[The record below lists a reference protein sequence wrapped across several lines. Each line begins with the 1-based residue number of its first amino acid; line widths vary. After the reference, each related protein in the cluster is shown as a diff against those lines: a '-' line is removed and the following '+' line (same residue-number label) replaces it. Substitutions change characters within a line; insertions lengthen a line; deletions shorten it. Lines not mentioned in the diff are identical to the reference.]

1 MYFIQQKKGEK
12 MSTQNFDSVS
22 YINEYIFRG
31 RKAQQIF
38 ETKSQ
43 LEIDEAVKAIAK
55 AVYDNAEMLAE
66 IAVEETG
73 MGNVPD
79 KIIKNKAK
87 AGMIWNHLRGKKSR
101 GIINR
106 DETSG
111 ITEFAKPMGIVA
123 AITPCTNPI
132 VTPMSNAMFAL
143 KAGNAII
150 VTPHHKSIKSS
161 TITVELMNYALKEL
175 DMPENLIQ
183 ILDVQ
188 SRENTKVLISSADVV
203 VATGGSGMVQAAYS
217 SGRPALGVGAGNVQC
232 ILDTEIDVQ
241 DAVQKVI
248 TGRTFDNGIICSG
261 EQSVICPETD
271 YEEILNAFQS
281 NGSYIVREADQIQ
294 KLREA
299 LFEDGKPNRHSIGQS
314 AQKIADLAGIC
325 LPEGTRVIVVAVEG
339 TAETEILG
347 KEKMAPVLAA
357 YSYKTFED
365 AVEIARRNLE
375 IEGKGHS
382 VAIHSHNIKN
392 IEYAGEQLCVSRI
405 VINQTCATSAGGSYF
420 NGLTPTNTLGC
431 GSWGHNSISEN
442 LDFKH
447 LMNVSRVAYLMA
459 HNNKPSE
466 KELWK

>member
-1 MYFIQQKKGEK
+1 MNQ
-12 MSTQNFDSVS
+12 QNFDSKT
-22 YINEYIFRG
+22 YIQEYIIRG
-31 RKAQQIF
+31 RAAQQIF
-38 ETKSQ
+38 EKKPQ
-43 LEIDEAVKAIAK
+43 EEVDDAVKAIAK
-55 AVYDNAEMLAE
+55 VIYDNAEMLAE
-66 IAVEETG
+66 MAVSETG
-73 MGNVPD
+73 MGNIPD
-79 KIIKNKAK
+79 KIIKNQAK

-101 GIINR
+101 GILNR
-106 DETSG
+106 NDETG

-161 TITVELMNYALKEL
+161 TKTVELMRDVLVEL
-175 DMPENLIQ
+175 DMPQDLIQ

-188 SRENTKVLISSADVV
+188 SRENTQNLITTADVV

-232 ILDTEIDVQ
+232 ILDTGIDLQ

-261 EQSVICPETD
+261 EQTVICPKGD
-271 YEEILNAFQS
+271 YQKALDAFKA
-281 NGSYIVREADQIQ
+281 NGAYIVKSSDEKQ
-294 KLREA
+294 KLRKA

-314 AQKIADLAGIC
+314 AQKIADLAGIS
-325 LPEGTRVIVVAVEG
+325 LPEGTSIIVVEADG
-339 TAETEILG
+339 TAEADVLG
-347 KEKMAPVLAA
+347 KEKMAPVLTA
-357 YSYKTFED
+357 YAYDEFSE
-365 AVEIARRNLE
+365 AVEIARKNLE

-382 VAIHSHNIKN
+382 VSIHSNNNKN
-392 IEYAGEQLCVSRI
+392 IEYAGETLCVSRI
-405 VINQTCATSAGGSYF
+405 VINQACATSAGGSYF

-442 LDFKH
+442 LDYKH
-447 LMNVSRVAYLMA
+447 LMNVSRVAYFMPEKQ
-459 HNNKPSE
+459 KPSE
-466 KELWK
+466 EELWK